1 MEAFSNLNNCIK
13 TLYQDVTDYV
23 KGGKIICS
31 TEGLKLLRTHCN
43 DTLCEINRFNVQIP
57 QSYLGTAI
65 QLSRLGAI
73 KKSAL
78 ISLIDG
84 AKTFETLAKMTND
97 MYMALTSEQLNKA
110 IYGFYNFLKDDTNEG
125 FFQKL
130 ERFNAK
136 VLDFKSKMENFLK
149 QVCETAEKI
158 NGWYKDARLWLADFA
173 HITGCIVY
181 GLGKFTN
188 FFAGDNN
195 YELNNRKLEKFK
207 KDCDT
212 IYDIRR
218 RTIIDPNFS
227 CDYHL
232 EKMYDYTQDQ
242 NIEIK
247 TPAESVLMAKPDA
260 IEALSF
266 DLFCKVDLFGEKK
279 PALYHV
285 CVAKF
290 KDGSHRICAWI
301 GDDIKKP
308 QAMVEFEYDKNNKFI
323 DDTICLTKTVATRNE
338 LYAII
343 NKINNIFCAKDVN
356 KNTKELYRKFFYDNI
371 IKIEVPNKYDN
382 NDDEVKKLICT
393 ESNFALF
400 CRKNKSSVYSAPI
413 FYLTP
418 KGVLKELE

>member
-31 TEGLKLLRTHCN
+31 TEGLKLLHTHCN

-65 QLSRLGAI
+65 QLSRFGAI

-78 ISLIDG
+78 TSLIVG
-84 AKTFETLAKMTND
+84 VQTFETLAKMTND
-97 MYMALTSEQLNKA
+97 MYMALTSERLNKA
-110 IYGFYNFLKDDTNEG
+110 IYDFYNFLKDDTNEG

-136 VLDFKSKMENFLK
+136 VLDFKQKMENFSE
-149 QVCETAEKI
+149 QVCETIKKI
-158 NGWYKDARLWLADFA
+158 NDWHKDARLWLADFA
-173 HITGCIVY
+173 HITGRIVY

-218 RTIIDPNFS
+218 HTIDPNFS

-242 NIEIK
+242 NIEII
-247 TPAESVLMAKPDA
+247 TTAESALLAKEDA

-266 DLFCKVDLFGEKK
+266 DLFCKEKR
-279 PALYHV
+279 ALYHV
-285 CVAKF
+285 CVVKF

-301 GDDIKKP
+301 GDDIKKS

-356 KNTKELYRKFFYDNI
+356 KDTKELYKKYFFYNNNDTINI
-371 IKIEVPNKYDN
+371 EMPNKYDN
-382 NDDEVKKLICT
+382 NDDKMLICKP
-393 ESNFALF
+393 SDVSIF
-400 CRKNKSSVYSAPI
+400 CRKNNSKVYYSPI
-413 FYLTP
+413 FYFNALDKTV
-418 KGVLKELE
+418 GEL

>member
-13 TLYQDVTDYV
+13 TVYQDVANYV
-23 KGGKIICS
+23 KGGRIMVG
-31 TEGLKLLRTHCN
+31 TEGVELLRGRCN
-43 DTLCEINRFNVQIP
+43 GLLAEINRFAAHIP

-73 KKSAL
+73 KESAL
-78 ISLIDG
+78 MSLIMG
-84 AKTFETLAKMTND
+84 VQMLETLAKMANN

-110 IYGFYNFLKDDTNEG
+110 IYDFYNFLNSGETI
-125 FFQKL
+125 FQKL
-130 ERFNAK
+130 ERFNAAMAELK
-136 VLDFKSKMENFLK
+136 FKIENFTEQSCK
-149 QVCETAEKI
+149 IAKKI
-158 NGWYKDARLWLADFA
+158 NDGYKDARLWLTDFA
-173 HITGCIVY
+173 HITGRFVY

-195 YELNNRKLEKFK
+195 YELNNRKLEQFK
-207 KDCDT
+207 KNCDRT
-212 IYDIRR
+212 YDIRR
-218 RTIIDPNFS
+218 RTQTEPGFS

-247 TPAESVLMAKPDA
+247 TPAESVLMAKTDA

-266 DLFCKVDLFGEKK
+266 DLFCKEK

-301 GDDIKKP
+301 GDDINKP

-323 DDTICLTKTVATRNE
+323 DDTICLTKTVATSNE
-338 LYAII
+338 LCAII

-393 ESNFALF
+393 ESNSALF
-400 CRKNKSSVYSAPI
+400 CRKNESSVYSAPI

-418 KGVLKELE
+418 KGVLKELQ

>member
-13 TLYQDVTDYV
+13 TVYQDVANYV
-23 KGGKIICS
+23 KGGRIVAG
-31 TEGLKLLRTHCN
+31 TEGVELLRERCN
-43 DTLCEINRFNVQIP
+43 GLLAEINRFAAHIP

-73 KKSAL
+73 KESAL
-78 ISLIDG
+78 MSLIMG
-84 AKTFETLAKMTND
+84 VQMLETLAKMANN

-110 IYGFYNFLKDDTNEG
+110 IYDFYNFLNSGETI
-125 FFQKL
+125 FQKL
-130 ERFNAK
+130 ERFNAAVAELK
-136 VLDFKSKMENFLK
+136 FKIENFTEQSCK
-149 QVCETAEKI
+149 IAKKI
-158 NGWYKDARLWLADFA
+158 NDGYKDARLWLTDFA
-173 HITGCIVY
+173 HITGRFVY

-188 FFAGDNN
+188 FFCAGAN
-195 YELNNRKLEKFK
+195 YDLNNQKLEKFK

-218 RTIIDPNFS
+218 RTQTEPGFS
-227 CDYHL
+227 CDYYLHT
-232 EKMYDYTQDQ
+232 MYDSP
-242 NIEIK
+242 NENVEIK
-247 TPAESVLMAKPDA
+247 TPAESVLMAKPEA
-260 IEALSF
+260 KEALSF
-266 DLFCKVDLFGEKK
+266 DLFCKEK

-323 DDTICLTKTVATRNE
+323 DDTICLTKTVATSNE
-338 LYAII
+338 LCAII

-382 NDDEVKKLICT
+382 NDDKMLICKPNDV
-393 ESNFALF
+393 SIF
-400 CRKNKSSVYSAPI
+400 CRKNNSKVYHSPI
-413 FYLTP
+413 FYFNALDKT
-418 KGVLKELE
+418 VREL